1 MNNLRVMN
9 TRSGFD
15 SHPRLQQS
23 EILIFSP
30 LFLIPSLYL
39 TNSNG
44 SVSCGMSARCVE
56 GCVGIVDE
64 EMHGSESSLAGMFRY
79 ETVVPA

>member
-1 MNNLRVMN
+1 
-9 TRSGFD
+9 
-15 SHPRLQQS
+15 
-23 EILIFSP
+23 
-30 LFLIPSLYL
+30 
-39 TNSNG
+39 
-44 SVSCGMSARCVE
+44 VSCGLSARCVE

>member
-1 MNNLRVMN
+1 MR
-9 TRSGFD
+9 GFD
-15 SHPRLQQS
+15 SHPRLQQF

-30 LFLIPSLYL
+30 LFLIPSLDQPIPMAVCL
-39 TNSNG
+39 VACPLG
-44 SVSCGMSARCVE
+44 VE

>member
-1 MNNLRVMN
+1 MR
-9 TRSGFD
+9 GFD
-15 SHPRLQQS
+15 SHPRLQQF

-30 LFLIPSLYL
+30 LFLIPSLDL
-39 TNSNG
+39 NNSNG
-44 SVSCGMSARCVE
+44 GLSARCVE